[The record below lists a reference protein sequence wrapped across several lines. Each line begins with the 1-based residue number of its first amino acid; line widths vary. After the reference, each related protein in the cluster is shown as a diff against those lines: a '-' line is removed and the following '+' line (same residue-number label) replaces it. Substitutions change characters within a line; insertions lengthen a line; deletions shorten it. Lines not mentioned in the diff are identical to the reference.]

1 MQVRLIYFMQFGIT
15 PLHQASLNGH
25 KEIVELLLTLG
36 ASVDLLDTVTLQA
49 NLLPKPT
56 EKGWVCGTMGPHRI
70 TFH

>member
-1 MQVRLIYFMQFGIT
+1 MQDGIT
-15 PLHQASLNGH
+15 PLHRASFNGH

-49 NLLPKPT
+49 NLLPKPA
-56 EKGWVCGTMGPHRI
+56 EKEWVCGTMGPHRI

>member
-1 MQVRLIYFMQFGIT
+1 MQVRLIYFVQGIT
-15 PLHQASLNGH
+15 PLHLASLNGH

-56 EKGWVCGTMGPHRI
+56 EKGWVCGTMGSHRI